1 MSKEN
6 NKMQVDIDTLKK
18 QNVNDLLSIKELYR
32 KLKEVEEKITQF
44 KYIDNA
50 LVKKL
55 KKEYENLNKII
66 LDENIQ
72 VKLSNDIKSIKLQ
85 LDKIKDISNIETINS
100 KLDNMTKQN
109 VEKTIKRNKNDYF
122 GCYGISLI
130 GDSISYGFSV
140 NDITNDSYG
149 GILRKMFMFEHD
161 TENYGNVSLIQSG
174 GDSNG
179 TYKTIHERG
188 SSSDWKVEGQSTNVN
203 RFTLTSTT
211 KGGYITFKVPTIT
224 KGFNILYNKLIDGG
238 VLEVYLNEVKIGE
251 INTSS
256 TSEKYDSLSNF
267 FAFNTS
273 LKIQNIKLVKK
284 DTKKTTIC
292 GIMYMNSFNEKC
304 FNLFAKSGEK
314 LTTLDNSV
322 LDRVS
327 MSDILIMAL
336 GHNDMAS
343 GAQNLPLFK
352 QKINYLIERC
362 NYYNTFVV
370 VPDFCWYKENETQI
384 NFKNELKRLADETK
398 GIYIDFSRVL
408 NSNDSES
415 WINNGLLID
424 WSHPTVLGHK
434 IIAETIARELGLMKT
449 SKTAKLTTGTTGT
462 TDTTELENKV
472 TELENKINKK
482 TQFINGTNSTGGTL
496 VNNLSFLKITINDGT
511 STCNITIPNSMKYDG
526 NSFEFTLTKWD
537 ASVVKFINEDG
548 SEITQ
553 MELGNGKYNGY
564 YKAIYLAS
572 VGNFRYIKLSD
583 SSL

>member
-1 MSKEN
+1 MSNIYNAIQNVYNMDKTTWQEVLAELYNLVANIEN
-6 NKMQVDIDTLKK
+6 KFDLFENKFGSLLGEEITSELKK
-18 QNVNDLLSIKELYR
+18 MCDDGSLASLINDKLL
-32 KLKEVEEKITQF
+32 
-44 KYIDNA
+44 
-50 LVKKL
+50 
-55 KKEYENLNKII
+55 
-66 LDENIQ
+66 
-72 VKLSNDIKSIKLQ
+72 
-85 LDKIKDISNIETINS
+85 KDIN
-100 KLDNMTKQN
+100 TKVNEELVTKANQN
-109 VEKTIKRNKNDYF
+109 VEKTIKRNKKDYF
-122 GCYGISLI
+122 DCYGISLI

-140 NDITNDSYG
+140 NDISNDSYG

-161 TENYGNVSLIQSG
+161 TENYGNVGLIQSG

-188 SSSDWKVEGQSTNVN
+188 GSSDWKVEGQSTNVN

-211 KGGYITFKVPTIT
+211 KGGYITFKVPRIT

-238 VLEVYLNEVKIGE
+238 ILEVYLNDKKIGE

-256 TSEKYDSLSNF
+256 TSEKYDSVSSF
-267 FAFNTS
+267 FTFDTS
-273 LKIQNIKLVKK
+273 LEIQNIKLVKK
-284 DTKKTTIC
+284 DIKKTTIC

-327 MSDILIMAL
+327 MSNILIMAL

-343 GAQNLPLFK
+343 GSQSLPLFK

-370 VPDFCWYKENETQI
+370 VPDFCWYKDNETQI
-384 NFKNELKRLADETK
+384 NYKNELKRLADETK

-449 SKTAKLTTGTTGT
+449 SKSAKLTKGTTGT

-472 TELENKINKK
+472 TELENKVIKK

-526 NSFEFTLTKWD
+526 NSFEFSLTKWD

-548 SEITQ
+548 TEITQ

-564 YKAIYLAS
+564 YKAIYLDS
-572 VGNFRYIKLSD
+572 VGNFRNIKLSD
-583 SSL
+583 TPI